1 MTAPSKNVYFD
12 NYNNTFHITITM
24 KPIVVKSNSYAKY
37 NVDSNEKDS
46 KVKAVDHIRILKY
59 KNIFAKGYS
68 PNWSE
73 EFFAISKIKKK
84 TVPWTQLLII

>member
-59 KNIFAKGYS
+59 KIFLLKDIVQIGQKKFLLLAKL
-68 PNWSE
+68 
-73 EFFAISKIKKK
+73 KKK

>member
-59 KNIFAKGYS
+59 KIFLLKDIVQIGQKKFLLLAKL
-68 PNWSE
+68 
-73 EFFAISKIKKK
+73 KKK
-84 TVPWTQLLII
+84 QFHGLSY